1 MRPLLHRLFS
11 LRQNHLDV
19 TRITHIRI
27 DASVRPVRPTSLLRR
42 LVDLDMLDDEIAGIE
57 TLGVGVG
64 FGVLE
69 QRDQVGGGF
78 LWPARLGDAE
88 FFA

>member
-1 MRPLLHRLFS
+1 M
-11 LRQNHLDV
+11 
-19 TRITHIRI
+19 
-27 DASVRPVRPTSLLRR
+27 RPVRPTSLLRR